1 MTAHTL
7 VGPLEPGVGRA
18 GALAQWSG
26 ALWLTV
32 VATWWIAGFLEPVGG
47 VDPGPSAVVYG
58 IGYSSLIAA
67 EIMMVMVARALVRLH
82 GGLGARGVLAPALIS
97 LAVPTSVVAVFYVG
111 WGSLVAVGCVLI
123 ASAMLQRGQAPLL
136 STLAVGGGLLL
147 GAITWAVLRAIDGT
161 LFEYSGLWGTSWL
174 ANLIGVSVGATVLA
188 LGLLGIGH
196 WLRKQQ
202 VAKDTGHPRPV
213 VA

>member
-1 MTAHTL
+1 MTADTL
-7 VGPLEPGVGRA
+7 VDRLEPRVGRS

-58 IGYSSLIAA
+58 VGYFSLIGA
-67 EIMMVMVARALVRLH
+67 EILMVLLTRALVRVH
-82 GGLGARGVLAPALIS
+82 GGLGARGVLAPAVIS
-97 LAVPTSVVAVFYVG
+97 LAVPISVVAVFYVG
-111 WGSLVAVGCVLI
+111 WGLLVATGSALI
-123 ASAMLQRGQAPLL
+123 ASAMLQRHLAPPFPTL
-136 STLAVGGGLLL
+136 SLGAGLPL
-147 GAITWAVLRAIDGT
+147 GAIVWAILRAIDGT

-174 ANLIGVSVGATVLA
+174 ANLIGISVGATVLA

-196 WLRKQQ
+196 WLQSHE
-202 VAKDTGHPRPV
+202 VAEV
-213 VA
+213 VGMERSIAS